1 MKKILLHILILFV
14 LASFPFSKV
23 NAESLT
29 SQMIQQEK
37 ETFGISS
44 FIDETKKYTNDFFE
58 DMNISDVINSAITGK
73 IDNNKILKKLLKIF
87 GKEIVSSLKT
97 IIAVL
102 VIVLIHS
109 IIKAVADN
117 LETSNISKT
126 IYYVQYILIVTIVMS
141 NFSDLILSITNTI
154 QNLVGFMN
162 SLVPLL
168 ITLMIYTGNI
178 ATSSLLEPI
187 ILIIIEFISN
197 IILTLILPG
206 VSIITALMV
215 VSKLS
220 DKVQIGKLTKFLKS
234 SIVWFLGIILTVFVG
249 VVSLE
254 GTLASSVD
262 GITAKTAKAAVSSMI
277 PVVGKILGDSVDSV
291 LGCGLVLKNAL
302 GVVGVII
309 IIGIC
314 ATPIIKLSVLTIM
327 YSLSSAIIEPLADEK
342 IVKLLEDFSGIFK
355 LLLGILCAVAVLLI
369 IGTTLV
375 IKISNRIEFLSK
387 WIEGIAIAVIIAS
400 IFEMILPNGNIKK
413 YVKVILS
420 IYIVFSII
428 SPFTDN
434 KVKGDF
440 DLSKKV
446 DDYSENITN
455 KNYSKEEISTDKK
468 LNKIYE
474 NTFEKELVQTIE
486 KEGFKV
492 YKCNVKG
499 NFNAEE
505 ENAGISKI
513 SITLESKKILK
524 KKDEE
529 NKATKNR
536 WNNESETEVENSLLK
551 EDEIKIRTVDE
562 VKKVE
567 INVGKNKALSSE
579 EDVEAKDIDTLKKF
593 LSKHYEIDKGVFE
606 IHIR

>member
-1 MKKILLHILILFV
+1 MRLNVKKILLHILILFV

-141 NFSDLILSITNTI
+141 NFSDLILSITSTI
-154 QNLVGFMN
+154 QNLIGFMN

-291 LGCGLVLKNAL
+291 LGCGLILKNAL

-375 IKISNRIEFLSK
+375 IKISNSGMMYR
-387 WIEGIAIAVIIAS
+387 
-400 IFEMILPNGNIKK
+400 
-413 YVKVILS
+413 
-420 IYIVFSII
+420 
-428 SPFTDN
+428 
-434 KVKGDF
+434 
-440 DLSKKV
+440 
-446 DDYSENITN
+446 
-455 KNYSKEEISTDKK
+455 
-468 LNKIYE
+468 
-474 NTFEKELVQTIE
+474 
-486 KEGFKV
+486 
-492 YKCNVKG
+492 
-499 NFNAEE
+499 
-505 ENAGISKI
+505 
-513 SITLESKKILK
+513 
-524 KKDEE
+524 
-529 NKATKNR
+529 
-536 WNNESETEVENSLLK
+536 
-551 EDEIKIRTVDE
+551 
-562 VKKVE
+562 
-567 INVGKNKALSSE
+567 
-579 EDVEAKDIDTLKKF
+579 
-593 LSKHYEIDKGVFE
+593 
-606 IHIR
+606 

>member
-1 MKKILLHILILFV
+1 MRLKVKKILLHILILFV

-29 SQMIQQEK
+29 LQMIQQEK

-141 NFSDLILSITNTI
+141 NFSDLILSITSTI
-154 QNLVGFMN
+154 QNLIGFMN

-220 DKVQIGKLTKFLKS
+220 DKVQIGKLTKFFKS

-375 IKISNRIEFLSK
+375 IKISNSGMMYR
-387 WIEGIAIAVIIAS
+387 
-400 IFEMILPNGNIKK
+400 
-413 YVKVILS
+413 
-420 IYIVFSII
+420 
-428 SPFTDN
+428 
-434 KVKGDF
+434 
-440 DLSKKV
+440 
-446 DDYSENITN
+446 
-455 KNYSKEEISTDKK
+455 
-468 LNKIYE
+468 
-474 NTFEKELVQTIE
+474 
-486 KEGFKV
+486 
-492 YKCNVKG
+492 
-499 NFNAEE
+499 
-505 ENAGISKI
+505 
-513 SITLESKKILK
+513 
-524 KKDEE
+524 
-529 NKATKNR
+529 
-536 WNNESETEVENSLLK
+536 
-551 EDEIKIRTVDE
+551 
-562 VKKVE
+562 
-567 INVGKNKALSSE
+567 
-579 EDVEAKDIDTLKKF
+579 
-593 LSKHYEIDKGVFE
+593 
-606 IHIR
+606 

>member
-1 MKKILLHILILFV
+1 MRLKVKKILLHILILFV

-29 SQMIQQEK
+29 LQMIQQEK

-141 NFSDLILSITNTI
+141 NFSDLILSITSTI
-154 QNLVGFMN
+154 QNLIGFMN

-220 DKVQIGKLTKFLKS
+220 DKVQIGKLTKFFKS

-327 YSLSSAIIEPLADEK
+327 YSLCSAIIEPLADEK

-375 IKISNRIEFLSK
+375 IKISNSGMMYR
-387 WIEGIAIAVIIAS
+387 
-400 IFEMILPNGNIKK
+400 
-413 YVKVILS
+413 
-420 IYIVFSII
+420 
-428 SPFTDN
+428 
-434 KVKGDF
+434 
-440 DLSKKV
+440 
-446 DDYSENITN
+446 
-455 KNYSKEEISTDKK
+455 
-468 LNKIYE
+468 
-474 NTFEKELVQTIE
+474 
-486 KEGFKV
+486 
-492 YKCNVKG
+492 
-499 NFNAEE
+499 
-505 ENAGISKI
+505 
-513 SITLESKKILK
+513 
-524 KKDEE
+524 
-529 NKATKNR
+529 
-536 WNNESETEVENSLLK
+536 
-551 EDEIKIRTVDE
+551 
-562 VKKVE
+562 
-567 INVGKNKALSSE
+567 
-579 EDVEAKDIDTLKKF
+579 
-593 LSKHYEIDKGVFE
+593 
-606 IHIR
+606 

>member
-141 NFSDLILSITNTI
+141 NFSDLILSITSTI
-154 QNLVGFMN
+154 QNLIGFMN

-375 IKISNRIEFLSK
+375 IKISNSGMMYR
-387 WIEGIAIAVIIAS
+387 
-400 IFEMILPNGNIKK
+400 
-413 YVKVILS
+413 
-420 IYIVFSII
+420 
-428 SPFTDN
+428 
-434 KVKGDF
+434 
-440 DLSKKV
+440 
-446 DDYSENITN
+446 
-455 KNYSKEEISTDKK
+455 
-468 LNKIYE
+468 
-474 NTFEKELVQTIE
+474 
-486 KEGFKV
+486 
-492 YKCNVKG
+492 
-499 NFNAEE
+499 
-505 ENAGISKI
+505 
-513 SITLESKKILK
+513 
-524 KKDEE
+524 
-529 NKATKNR
+529 
-536 WNNESETEVENSLLK
+536 
-551 EDEIKIRTVDE
+551 
-562 VKKVE
+562 
-567 INVGKNKALSSE
+567 
-579 EDVEAKDIDTLKKF
+579 
-593 LSKHYEIDKGVFE
+593 
-606 IHIR
+606 

>member
-73 IDNNKILKKLLKIF
+73 IDNNRILKKILKIF
-87 GKEIVSSLKT
+87 GNEIVSSIKT
-97 IIAVL
+97 IVAVL

-220 DKVQIGKLTKFLKS
+220 DKVQIGKLTKFFKS

-355 LLLGILCAVAVLLI
+355 LLLGILCATSVLLI

-375 IKISNRIEFLSK
+375 IKISNSGMMYR
-387 WIEGIAIAVIIAS
+387 
-400 IFEMILPNGNIKK
+400 
-413 YVKVILS
+413 
-420 IYIVFSII
+420 
-428 SPFTDN
+428 
-434 KVKGDF
+434 
-440 DLSKKV
+440 
-446 DDYSENITN
+446 
-455 KNYSKEEISTDKK
+455 
-468 LNKIYE
+468 
-474 NTFEKELVQTIE
+474 
-486 KEGFKV
+486 
-492 YKCNVKG
+492 
-499 NFNAEE
+499 
-505 ENAGISKI
+505 
-513 SITLESKKILK
+513 
-524 KKDEE
+524 
-529 NKATKNR
+529 
-536 WNNESETEVENSLLK
+536 
-551 EDEIKIRTVDE
+551 
-562 VKKVE
+562 
-567 INVGKNKALSSE
+567 
-579 EDVEAKDIDTLKKF
+579 
-593 LSKHYEIDKGVFE
+593 
-606 IHIR
+606 

>member
-1 MKKILLHILILFV
+1 
-14 LASFPFSKV
+14 
-23 NAESLT
+23 
-29 SQMIQQEK
+29 MIQQEK

-141 NFSDLILSITNTI
+141 NFSDLILSITSTI
-154 QNLVGFMN
+154 QNLIGFMN

-291 LGCGLVLKNAL
+291 LGCGLILKNAL

-375 IKISNRIEFLSK
+375 IKISNSGMMYR
-387 WIEGIAIAVIIAS
+387 
-400 IFEMILPNGNIKK
+400 
-413 YVKVILS
+413 
-420 IYIVFSII
+420 
-428 SPFTDN
+428 
-434 KVKGDF
+434 
-440 DLSKKV
+440 
-446 DDYSENITN
+446 
-455 KNYSKEEISTDKK
+455 
-468 LNKIYE
+468 
-474 NTFEKELVQTIE
+474 
-486 KEGFKV
+486 
-492 YKCNVKG
+492 
-499 NFNAEE
+499 
-505 ENAGISKI
+505 
-513 SITLESKKILK
+513 
-524 KKDEE
+524 
-529 NKATKNR
+529 
-536 WNNESETEVENSLLK
+536 
-551 EDEIKIRTVDE
+551 
-562 VKKVE
+562 
-567 INVGKNKALSSE
+567 
-579 EDVEAKDIDTLKKF
+579 
-593 LSKHYEIDKGVFE
+593 
-606 IHIR
+606 

>member
-1 MKKILLHILILFV
+1 MKKILLHILIIFFLIF
-14 LASFPFSKV
+14 FSATKV

-37 ETFGISS
+37 ESFGISS

-58 DMNISDVINSAITGK
+58 DMNISDVLNSAITGE
-73 IDNNKILKKLLKIF
+73 IDNNKILKKILKIF

-126 IYYVQYILIVTIVMS
+126 IYYVQYILIVTVVMS
-141 NFSDLILSITNTI
+141 NFSDLIFSITNTI

-187 ILIIIEFISN
+187 ILLIIEFISN

-206 VSIITALMV
+206 VSIITALII

-220 DKVQIGKLTKFLKS
+220 NKVQIGKLTKFFKT
-234 SIVWFLGIILTVFVG
+234 SIVWVLGIILTIFVG

-302 GVVGVII
+302 GVVGVLI

-314 ATPIIKLSVLTIM
+314 ATPIIKLSILTIM

-342 IVKLLEDFSGIFK
+342 IVKLLEDFSSIFK
-355 LLLGILCAVAVLLI
+355 LLLGILCATSVLLI
-369 IGTTLV
+369 IGITLV
-375 IKISNRIEFLSK
+375 IKISNSGMMYR
-387 WIEGIAIAVIIAS
+387 
-400 IFEMILPNGNIKK
+400 
-413 YVKVILS
+413 
-420 IYIVFSII
+420 
-428 SPFTDN
+428 
-434 KVKGDF
+434 
-440 DLSKKV
+440 
-446 DDYSENITN
+446 
-455 KNYSKEEISTDKK
+455 
-468 LNKIYE
+468 
-474 NTFEKELVQTIE
+474 
-486 KEGFKV
+486 
-492 YKCNVKG
+492 
-499 NFNAEE
+499 
-505 ENAGISKI
+505 
-513 SITLESKKILK
+513 
-524 KKDEE
+524 
-529 NKATKNR
+529 
-536 WNNESETEVENSLLK
+536 
-551 EDEIKIRTVDE
+551 
-562 VKKVE
+562 
-567 INVGKNKALSSE
+567 
-579 EDVEAKDIDTLKKF
+579 
-593 LSKHYEIDKGVFE
+593 
-606 IHIR
+606 

>member
-220 DKVQIGKLTKFLKS
+220 DKVQIGKLTKFFKS

-375 IKISNRIEFLSK
+375 IKISNSGMMYR
-387 WIEGIAIAVIIAS
+387 
-400 IFEMILPNGNIKK
+400 
-413 YVKVILS
+413 
-420 IYIVFSII
+420 
-428 SPFTDN
+428 
-434 KVKGDF
+434 
-440 DLSKKV
+440 
-446 DDYSENITN
+446 
-455 KNYSKEEISTDKK
+455 
-468 LNKIYE
+468 
-474 NTFEKELVQTIE
+474 
-486 KEGFKV
+486 
-492 YKCNVKG
+492 
-499 NFNAEE
+499 
-505 ENAGISKI
+505 
-513 SITLESKKILK
+513 
-524 KKDEE
+524 
-529 NKATKNR
+529 
-536 WNNESETEVENSLLK
+536 
-551 EDEIKIRTVDE
+551 
-562 VKKVE
+562 
-567 INVGKNKALSSE
+567 
-579 EDVEAKDIDTLKKF
+579 
-593 LSKHYEIDKGVFE
+593 
-606 IHIR
+606 